1 MQYSTAGGPLI
12 AVVALVVILLLCRW
26 TFGTGGRYQRPAPP
40 ARPGAPADYG
50 LLVPVATTRTP
61 ADAALLRDVL
71 RDAGIRGTVA
81 PGKAPGRSVVLVF
94 AADAD
99 RARSLVASQPER

>member
-26 TFGTGGRYQRPAPP
+26 TFGTGGRYQPP
-40 ARPGAPADYG
+40 TTPQRRTEVDYG
-50 LLVPVATTRTP
+50 LLVPVATTRTS

-71 RDAGIRGTVA
+71 RDADIRGTIA
-81 PGKAPGRSVVLVF
+81 PGEAPGHCVVLVF
-94 AADAD
+94 ASDAD
-99 RARSLVASQPER
+99 RARSLVASHPER